1 MSKIEC
7 LENAANGTKLSRKE
21 FWQAFGEAAPAKDP
35 VLKAAKK
42 RRKFWKRFMKKIPEA
57 CAKVSVRILIVV
69 AVISV
74 LALCG
79 INPVRLIVS
88 KTHF

>member
-7 LENAANGTKLSRKE
+7 LENVGNDGKLSRKE
-21 FWQAFGEAAPAKDP
+21 FWQAFGEVAPPKDP
-35 VLKAAKK
+35 AVKAAKK
-42 RRKFWKRFMKKIPEA
+42 RRKFWKRFVKKVPDA

-69 AVISV
+69 VVLSV